1 MERHHTSESSLSRYK
16 ILDCNDCRKP
26 HMKIKEQML
35 VKDKDSAI
43 NGKPIYARILIQ
55 RVN

>member
-1 MERHHTSESSLSRYK
+1 
-16 ILDCNDCRKP
+16 
-26 HMKIKEQML
+26 MKIKEQML

-55 RVN
+55 RIN